1 MKTYD
6 EIKKIEKE
14 KKEKKDPV
22 NNLQPG
28 NVDFVSLCE
37 YTAELLSL
45 SHTHTHAKAHM
56 HAHMYIHTLM
66 WAHTHTH
73 THPYPHYNQF
83 AMQSQ
88 LYYHTMWLMRWS
100 FAGQFSFQN
109 HFPHGIDINW
119 HTQSPLS
126 IMNNNSNNNKK
137 ITNSRKDICDTSPAL
152 HLQSIYMYWQ
162 ACKTMKNWY
171 TKFVFTQLNWVFTII
186 WGTMGGQHFL

>member
-88 LYYHTMWLMRWS
+88 LYYHTMWLMR
-100 FAGQFSFQN
+100 
-109 HFPHGIDINW
+109 
-119 HTQSPLS
+119 
-126 IMNNNSNNNKK
+126 
-137 ITNSRKDICDTSPAL
+137 
-152 HLQSIYMYWQ
+152 
-162 ACKTMKNWY
+162 
-171 TKFVFTQLNWVFTII
+171 
-186 WGTMGGQHFL
+186 